1 MLKTNKFNSMH
12 INLHKMKNKF
22 KTIFVLSAF
31 LLTVV
36 AIHSC
41 KKEEKEIDKELYEL
55 AKETSG
61 FVWYKNSSSLLSK
74 SSGSGHPQTSLR
86 TRYNAIAAS
95 KLDANGKIM
104 ANATFSEG
112 ALIVKELYENSS
124 ELSRYAI
131 LLKKSDSPFADDK
144 GWVWGYINA
153 NGKVA
158 EAASNKGKVCIS
170 CHNQSDNIDYMLMN
184 KYFP

>member
-1 MLKTNKFNSMH
+1 MNK
-12 INLHKMKNKF
+12 L
-22 KTIFVLSAF
+22 KTIFALFTLIIWVF
-31 LLTVV
+31 
-36 AIHSC
+36 IINSC
-41 KKEEKEIDKELYEL
+41 KKEEKELDQELFEL

-95 KLDANGKIM
+95 KLDANGKIITG
-104 ANATFSEG
+104 ASFPEG
-112 ALIVKELYENSS
+112 SLIVKELYESASS
-124 ELSRYAI
+124 LTRYAI
-131 LLKKSDSPFADDK
+131 LYKKSDSPFADAK

-153 NGKVA
+153 DGKVA
-158 EAASNKGKVCIS
+158 EVASNKGKACIS

-184 KYFP
+184 KFFP

>member
-1 MLKTNKFNSMH
+1 MVMKLKHFFILSTLILGIGT
-12 INLHKMKNKF
+12 IN
-22 KTIFVLSAF
+22 
-31 LLTVV
+31 
-36 AIHSC
+36 SC

-61 FVWYKNSSSLLSK
+61 FVWYKNSSSLSSK

-86 TRYNAIAAS
+86 TRYNSIAAA
-95 KLDANGKIM
+95 KLDANGKII
-104 ANATFSEG
+104 ANTTFAEG
-112 ALIVKELYENSS
+112 SLIVKELYENST
-124 ELSRYAI
+124 ELTRYAI
-131 LLKKSDSPFADDK
+131 LFKKSDSPFADDK

-158 EAASNKGKVCIS
+158 EAASNKGKACIS
-170 CHNQSDNIDYMLMN
+170 CHNQADNIDYMLMN